1 MMRLTVEHK
10 YCKAIKVIEGNSI
23 IDAYRK
29 NGLDIKIWKV
39 IDIENF

>member
-1 MMRLTVEHK
+1 MIRLTVEHK
-10 YCKAIKVIEGNSI
+10 YCKTIKVIEGNSI

-29 NGLDIKIWKV
+29 NGLDIRIWKM

>member
-1 MMRLTVEHK
+1 MMKLTVEHK
-10 YCKAIKVIEGNSI
+10 YCKITKVIEGNSI

>member
-10 YCKAIKVIEGNSI
+10 YCKMTKVIEGNSI

-29 NGLDIKIWKV
+29 NNLDITIWKV